1 MPILDEERHLAE
13 SVGAILAQ
21 DWPGELEVI
30 LALGPSS
37 DRTDEVA
44 ATLAAADPR
53 VVLVDNPTG
62 RTPEGLNAAITKAQ
76 YPVVARVDG
85 HGILSPGYLR
95 TAAATLAATG
105 AANVGG
111 IMDAEGTT
119 DFERAVACAMRSK
132 IGVGGVK
139 FKQGGSAG
147 PADTV
152 YLGVF
157 DRSWLDR
164 IGGYDPRYTRA
175 QDWEMNYRIRQAG
188 GLVWFTPD
196 LRVTYR
202 PRGTFRALARQY
214 RQYGQWR
221 RVVAREHPGSINLRY
236 LAPPVALVGIAG
248 GLVGGFAW
256 APLWIV
262 PAGYLAA
269 VTVGGVAIC
278 AGEGVR
284 VRALAPGVLATM
296 HLSWGWGFLTSRVRL
311 PDATPADIQPT
322 PSDRRLT

>member
-1 MPILDEERHLAE
+1 MPILNEERHLAE
-13 SVGAILAQ
+13 SVTAILGQ

-30 LALGPSS
+30 LALGPSG
-37 DRTDEVA
+37 DRTDAVA
-44 ATLAAADPR
+44 AELAAADPR
-53 VVLVDNPTG
+53 VVLVDNPSG
-62 RTPEGLNAAITKAQ
+62 RTPEGLNAAIAAAH

-85 HGILSPGYLR
+85 HGILSPGYLT
-95 TAAATLAATG
+95 TAAATLAKLG

-119 DFERAVACAMRSK
+119 AFERAVACAMKSK

-139 FKQGGSAG
+139 FKLGGSAG
-147 PADTV
+147 PAETV

-157 DRSWLDR
+157 DRDWLDKV
-164 IGGYDPRYTRA
+164 GGYDPRYTRA

-188 GLVWFTPD
+188 GQVWFSPD

-202 PRGTFRALARQY
+202 PRGSFRSLARQY

-221 RVVAREHPGSINLRY
+221 RVVAREHRGSINLRY
-236 LAPPVALVGIAG
+236 LAPPVALVAIAG
-248 GLVGGFAW
+248 GLVGGLFW

-262 PAGYLAA
+262 PAAYLTAIG
-269 VTVGGVAIC
+269 VGGLRIA
-278 AGEGVR
+278 AGEPASVR
-284 VRALAPGVLATM
+284 VLVPPVLATM

-311 PDATPADIQPT
+311 PATPADVQQT
-322 PSDRRLT
+322 SSSGQLA